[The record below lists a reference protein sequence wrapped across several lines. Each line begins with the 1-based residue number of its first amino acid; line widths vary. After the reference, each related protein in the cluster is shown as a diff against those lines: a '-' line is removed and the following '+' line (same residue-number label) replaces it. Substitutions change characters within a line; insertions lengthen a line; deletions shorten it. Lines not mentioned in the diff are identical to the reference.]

1 MALALYKANAI
12 RIGEKSSSRYLQ
24 YFSIREIISST
35 EAPLATIVPFPST
48 KNVYPAVFSIP

>member
-24 YFSIREIISST
+24 YFSIREIIS
-35 EAPLATIVPFPST
+35 
-48 KNVYPAVFSIP
+48 